1 MNTRVRTASQAMKA
15 PSKLGP
21 QEKEKGKTMTQP
33 DARTMDA
40 GKAPGRGRSRRE
52 RKIQLQQA
60 VDRLK
65 KKLRREENIHRALE
79 RAFTRPL
86 GSLPRLPPYLP
97 PHTLEL
103 LAEVAVLEEEV
114 VRLEEQ
120 VVSFRQGL
128 YQEAIYFS
136 SSTKKPPTA
145 GNSPP
150 PVPPLAAR
158 KSPAKKPIGSPPI
171 PGLLRGKE
179 NQLSTPSSMKKASR
193 AQTRGR
199 TEELEF
205 PNRVS
210 EELVRC
216 LMGIFSARRSSCL
229 NSSSAVAAMEAA
241 EAAPSVSGSSDS
253 PDEGIF
259 RDPYGI
265 FSEFGRRDVGPY
277 ERFLSLDARWPS
289 GSRLGAAASPSL
301 FRRLRLLL
309 RKLGS
314 VDLRGLTHPEKLAFW
329 VNVYNSCMMNAF
341 LENDIPSTP
350 QMVVTLMQKATIN
363 VGGRQLSAI
372 SIEHF
377 VLRLPYHSRSAC
389 FPKSGNLKADAA
401 MQSIGGLDWPEPLV
415 TFALSC
421 GSWSSPAVRVY
432 TASKVE
438 DELEVAKRDYLQA
451 AVGISTAGGGM
462 GIPKLLDWYLLDF
475 AKDVDSLMDWVCLQL
490 PSGLRNDAVN
500 CLETGRSGRAAVDLI
515 RVIPYDFTF
524 RYLLAT

>member
-15 PSKLGP
+15 PPSS
-21 QEKEKGKTMTQP
+21 EKEKGKTMTQP

-79 RAFTRPL
+79 RAFTRPSAP
-86 GSLPRLPPYLP
+86 SL
-97 PHTLEL
+97 TLEL

-158 KSPAKKPIGSPPI
+158 KAPAGKGEPALHSLLHEEGLKSPDQRKN
-171 PGLLRGKE
+171 R
-179 NQLSTPSSMKKASR
+179 
-193 AQTRGR
+193 
-199 TEELEF
+199 ELELLGQQAATAAAGGGGS

-377 VLRLPYHSRSAC
+377 VLRLPYHSRSKNKKVKQVKERSLRRVLAGLL
-389 FPKSGNLKADAA
+389 S
-401 MQSIGGLDWPEPLV
+401 QIGQLEGRCSHAEYRGLDWPEPLV

-451 AVGISTAGGGM
+451 A
-462 GIPKLLDWYLLDF
+462 LLDWYLLDF